1 MLTLEEIKERLS
13 DRNISAVAKNIGMT
27 RQFISAVKTGR
38 APNPSY
44 DTVKKLSDYLE
55 GGNGN
60 NK

>member
-1 MLTLEEIKERLS
+1 MLTLEEIKKKLS

-27 RQFISAVKTGR
+27 RQFISAVKTGK

-55 GGNGN
+55 GKNGN
-60 NK
+60 SK